1 MQLGYC
7 VTTNALIILFSFILV
22 FTFTYFC
29 VDLHIYLFVVCM
41 SVHVPWHARGGQRT
55 ADGSHF
61 FPSLWVQ
68 TASLRSKGLY
78 PLSYFISPSVL
89 ILQRSK
95 QKISGPNHRLFQGSG
110 IFLSRIKEIQAYV
123 TLQDWFFQLLLSC
136 IWLPQCPPT
145 AGVKG
150 QPIANCCQESSGV
163 LPSGFPRCYCYVPI
177 QWFWSQLFR
186 QNGRVWKEA

>member
-1 MQLGYC
+1 
-7 VTTNALIILFSFILV
+7 
-22 FTFTYFC
+22 
-29 VDLHIYLFVVCM
+29 M

-55 ADGSHF
+55 TDGSHF

-68 TASLRSKGLY
+68 TASLRSNCLY
-78 PLSYFISPSVL
+78 PLSHFISPSVL

-145 AGVKG
+145 AGVTAARS
-150 QPIANCCQESSGV
+150 QRTSSLQASLSAIATSPSSG
-163 LPSGFPRCYCYVPI
+163 SGVNYLGKMEESGKRP
-177 QWFWSQLFR
+177 
-186 QNGRVWKEA
+186 EALC